1 MNLLK
6 KTMGVCMIGL
16 GVGILL
22 ALLLPITGWIFAIGV
37 VMLLLGILWLWK

>member
-6 KTMGVCMIGL
+6 KTIGVCMIGL
-16 GVGILL
+16 GAGILL

-37 VMLLLGILWLWK
+37 VMLLLGIMWLCK

>member
-37 VMLLLGILWLWK
+37 VLLLLGIIWLWK

>member
-22 ALLLPITGWIFAIGV
+22 ALLLPITGWIFAIGI

>member
-22 ALLLPITGWIFAIGV
+22 ALLLPLTGWIFAIGV
-37 VMLLLGILWLWK
+37 VLLLLGILWLWK

>member
-1 MNLLK
+1 MNLFK
-6 KTMGVCMIGL
+6 KTIGVCMIGL

-37 VMLLLGILWLWK
+37 VLLLLGILWLWK

>member
-37 VMLLLGILWLWK
+37 VMLLLGILWLCK

>member
-37 VMLLLGILWLWK
+37 VLLLLGILWLWK